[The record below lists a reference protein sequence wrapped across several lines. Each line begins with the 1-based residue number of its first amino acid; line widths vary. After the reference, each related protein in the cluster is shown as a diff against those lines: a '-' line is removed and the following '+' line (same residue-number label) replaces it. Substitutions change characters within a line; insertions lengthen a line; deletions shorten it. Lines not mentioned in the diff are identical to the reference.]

1 MTSSPSR
8 REKKT
13 EEPWVTHP
21 TTLPLSAWHMAPS
34 TRACSK
40 SAMDVFFGT
49 SDIWC
54 EAPREA
60 ERAQLEEGPVVSD
73 CDVLVTFTWKGP
85 NMQVAQQVSG
95 RKI

>member
-1 MTSSPSR
+1 
-8 REKKT
+8 
-13 EEPWVTHP
+13 
-21 TTLPLSAWHMAPS
+21 
-34 TRACSK
+34 
-40 SAMDVFFGT
+40 MDVFFGT